1 MPSNDRIGMPA
12 NAIKGSIIHSDHFN
26 ALHNGS
32 YLAKGWEI
40 YKVNRQL
47 NLSGLRPDWII
58 INRQEKRAFIID
70 ITSKYVPSHYK
81 KGLEYVRELQDELAD
96 PSYQIVYLED
106 YWLNASIH

>member
-1 MPSNDRIGMPA
+1 MRSSDGKGMPP
-12 NAIKGSIIHSDHFN
+12 NAMKGSIVHADHFN
-26 ALHNGS
+26 SLHKGS

-47 NLSGLRPDWII
+47 NHSGLRPDWII

-81 KGLEYVRELQDELAD
+81 KGLEYVKELQNELAD
-96 PSYQIVYLED
+96 PSYAIIYLED
-106 YWLNASIH
+106 YWLNAVIH